1 MVSHLRSQLN
11 INLFCDVLVVFFP
24 HKCLDNWSFQGLYFG
39 FCSQVI
45 SIYMG
50 ISVNLGEAWEPYK
63 AAKTALNYTL
73 DLSNVK
79 EQVRKCE
86 LSRIK

>member
-11 INLFCDVLVVFFP
+11 INLFCDVLMLFFP
-24 HKCLDNWSFQGLYFG
+24 HKWSFQGLCFG
-39 FCSQVI
+39 FCLQVI

-86 LSRIK
+86 LIAV